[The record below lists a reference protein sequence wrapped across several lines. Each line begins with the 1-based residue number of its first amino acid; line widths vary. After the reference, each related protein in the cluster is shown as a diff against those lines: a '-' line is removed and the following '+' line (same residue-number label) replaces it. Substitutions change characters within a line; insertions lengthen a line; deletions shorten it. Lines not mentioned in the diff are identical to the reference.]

1 MNQAT
6 LPKFGIG
13 APVRRK
19 EDQAFVTGSG
29 SYVDDY
35 APADS
40 LFGYMVRSPIA
51 HARFKINN
59 LDEIR
64 TSIGVKLVVLATD
77 ISHFGD
83 MPVEFTIRQANGEKF
98 YIPPRRVLC
107 TDTVR
112 HIGDGIAFIVADT
125 LNNAKSAAELLD
137 IDYDPIDAVIGIE
150 EALKEGAQVIW
161 PEVGSNLAFHF
172 DIGDKAKTEQVF
184 SSASKTTSIKIENNR
199 LIANYMEP
207 RGCVA
212 EFDPDSGRYTLRAGT
227 QGGHAIRDVICNSI
241 MKIDP
246 NQMRLITPDVGGGFG
261 TKIWTYREYPL
272 SCFAAEKLR
281 QPIKWTADRTDHFL
295 SDSQGRD
302 NITEAE
308 FALDERGKI
317 IAMRAQIYAD
327 MGGYLHQFGPGI
339 PHIGATMTTGP
350 YNIDVLHVD
359 IFGVYTN
366 SVPTDAYR
374 GAGRP
379 EAAYVLERLVE
390 KTAVELGMSQ
400 AEFRKINF
408 IQPESFPYKTQTNYK
423 YDNGEFVGQMEQSLK
438 NADWDGFEV
447 RENESKKRGLF
458 RGRGMATYIEVCAF
472 AGSEEANLVLN
483 ENGTVTLFIG
493 TQTNGQGHMTA
504 YGQVLA
510 DIFGLDLDRVDVI
523 QGDTDQVR
531 KGGGTGGSRSV
542 PLAIPSITG
551 AGKKLVEQIKQMAA
565 AKLES
570 SADDL
575 ELVDGEVRIVGTD
588 RKMTLA
594 EVAQTAEDKEM
605 LKAQHEVNQ
614 EENTYPNGT
623 HVCEVEID
631 PETGKIE
638 LERYTIV
645 DDFGVVVNPIL
656 LEGQVHGGVTQ
667 SIGQV
672 LLEKTVYDDSGQLL
686 TASFM
691 DYAIPRAA
699 DVVSYDF
706 KTRNV
711 PSTNN
716 AAGIK
721 GAGEA
726 GTIGATPAVMNAVVD
741 ALRRGAGVTH
751 IDMPVTPERVWSAI
765 NSAKN

>member
-1 MNQAT
+1 MNQMVP
-6 LPKFGIG
+6 PKFGIG

-19 EDQAFVTGSG
+19 EDQAFITGKG
-29 SYVDDY
+29 NYVDDFTPTN
-35 APADS
+35 A
-40 LFGYMVRSPIA
+40 LIGYMVHSPIA
-51 HARFKINN
+51 HARFSINN
-59 LDEIR
+59 LDEVR
-64 TSIGVKLVVLATD
+64 SATGVKLVVTATD

-83 MPVEFTIRQANGEKF
+83 MPVEFTEPQVNGEKF
-98 YIPPRRVLC
+98 FKPPRRVLC

-112 HIGDGIAFIVADT
+112 HVGDGIAFIVADN

-137 IDYDPIDAVIGIE
+137 IDFDPLDAVIGIQ
-150 EALKEGAQVIW
+150 EAMKEDAPVIW
-161 PEVGSNLAFHF
+161 PEVGSNIAFHF
-172 DIGDKAKTEQVF
+172 DIGDKTKTEQAF
-184 SSASKTTSIKIENNR
+184 ASASKTVGIKIENNR
-199 LIANYMEP
+199 LIANYLEP
-207 RGCVA
+207 RGCLA
-212 EFDPDSGRYTLRAGT
+212 EFDSESGRYTLRAGT
-227 QGGHAIRDVICNSI
+227 QGGHAIRDVICKSI
-241 MKIDP
+241 MKIDKK
-246 NQMRLITPDVGGGFG
+246 QMRLITPDVGGGFG

-272 SCFAAEKLR
+272 SCFAAEKLGL
-281 QPIKWTADRTDHFL
+281 PIKWTAERTDHFL

-317 IAMRAQIYAD
+317 IGMRAKILAD

-350 YNIDVLHVD
+350 YDIDILHVD

-379 EAAYVLERLVE
+379 EASYVLERLVE
-390 KTAVELGMSQ
+390 KTANELGMSQ
-400 AEFRKINF
+400 AEFRKINL
-408 IQPESFPYKTQTNYK
+408 IAPESFPYQTQTDFK

-438 NADWDGFEV
+438 NADWEGFAT
-447 RENESKKRGLF
+447 REEQSNKRGRY

-472 AGSEEANLVLN
+472 SGSEEANLVLN

-510 DIFGLDLDRVDVI
+510 DIFGLDLDRVNVI

-531 KGGGTGGSRSV
+531 KGGGTGGSRSI

-551 AGKKLVEQIKQMAA
+551 AGDKLVKQIKELAA

-570 SADDL
+570 SVEDL
-575 ELVDGEVRIVGTD
+575 ELVDGDVRIVGTD
-588 RKMTLA
+588 RMVTLA

-605 LKAQHEVNQ
+605 LKSQHEVKQ
-614 EENTYPNGT
+614 DENTYPNGT
-623 HVCEVEID
+623 HICEVEVD

-638 LERYTIV
+638 LQKYTIV

-672 LLEKTVYDDSGQLL
+672 LLERTVYDETGQLL
-686 TASFM
+686 TASLM

-699 DVVSYDF
+699 DLVFYDF

-741 ALRRGAGVTH
+741 ALRRGAGVEH
-751 IDMPVTPERVWSAI
+751 IDIPVTPERVWSAI
-765 NSAKN
+765 QNAKN